1 MEHHGTKTLL
11 CISNLAYS
19 LERVIFKYFQ
29 CPPLDFAPASVDA
42 AFEAAA
48 FADAASVDVVDAA
61 DAASAA
67 VVAVAASAAAV
78 AVAASADAAGAAD
91 SADAASAGC
100 ASAALAAA
108 LPASAASAAFAAA
121 SAKPWEDPWHK
132 APALQ
137 QSPICICILHTCKPA
152 MEEGLYTFQS

>member
-1 MEHHGTKTLL
+1 MELKHR

-19 LERVIFKYFQ
+19 LERMIFKYFQ
-29 CPPLDFAPASVDA
+29 CPPLGFAPASVHA
-42 AFEAAA
+42 AFEAVA

-78 AVAASADAAGAAD
+78 AVAASADAAGA
-91 SADAASAGC
+91 ADAASAGC

-137 QSPICICILHTCKPA
+137 QSPIY
-152 MEEGLYTFQS
+152 MG

>member
-1 MEHHGTKTLL
+1 MEHHGTKILL

-29 CPPLDFAPASVDA
+29 CPPLGFAPASVDA

-61 DAASAA
+61 DAADAASAA
-67 VVAVAASAAAV
+67 VVAVASAAAV
-78 AVAASADAAGAAD
+78 AVAASAAAGAAD

-132 APALQ
+132 AALQ
-137 QSPICICILHTCKPA
+137 QSPIYICIHTCKPA